1 MTKPRTKEEIEKDIA
16 THPDRGLI
24 NGKKVVNDEPREVR
38 AKIPSALKR
47 KLLRVRACYGIDIT
61 DVLEMA
67 VVALWRQE
75 QLAVESHERDKA
87 AEFGVSVQD
96 IQMKSFGYY
105 KDVGRRKRLNFTK
118 TKEDE

>member
-1 MTKPRTKEEIEKDIA
+1 MTKPRTREEIEKDIA

-47 KLLRVRACYGIDIT
+47 KVLRIGACYGMDIT
-61 DVLEMA
+61 DVIKMA
-67 VVALWRQE
+67 VAALWRQE
-75 QLAVESHERDKA
+75 QLAVESHEREKA

-96 IQMKSFGYY
+96 VQMKSFGHY
-105 KDVGRRKRLNFTK
+105 KNVSRRKRLNFTK